1 MDATYAS
8 FAIPL
13 SVIANPAKSSAL
25 RAALRITLKEFDT
38 AVLSEPQNDEPAGV
52 DALAVRNIDGRPC
65 LVWEREDA
73 NYGGGA
79 AVEDDLI
86 TAGIPF
92 ILRHAAGR
100 REYGP
105 ASTVFTGTETE
116 IIRLDCD
123 LEPIVGIALVDGR
136 VVVDP
141 DEIADFERYARL
153 RAAVLLYPAT
163 PVIAATRA

>member
-1 MDATYAS
+1 MSDRAYAS

-13 SVIANPAKSSAL
+13 SVIADPAKAAAL
-25 RAALRITLKEFDT
+25 RAALGISTKEFDT
-38 AVLSEPQNDEPAGV
+38 AVLGEPQNDEPAGV
-52 DALAVRNIDGRPC
+52 DALAVRHIDGRPC
-65 LVWEREDA
+65 LVWEKEDA
-73 NYGGGA
+73 NYGGT
-79 AVEDDLI
+79 VIEDSLI

-92 ILRHAAGR
+92 IQRNGAG

-123 LEPIVGIALVDGR
+123 LEPIVGIKLVEGR

-141 DEIADFERYARL
+141 GEVADFERYARL
-153 RAAVLLYPAT
+153 RAAVLQYPALA
-163 PVIAATRA
+163 PA